1 MRNLKKDIDDEQKL
15 VKQKE
20 KIIQK
25 LEHKCDNLI
34 TENKHVKTEL
44 CKVKNENKK
53 LSKNKKIKQQPSK
66 NLPDPTIK
74 PENVDEQKSTDFVNN
89 SCQNAQPAALSLQ
102 QCTTSLTRSPGGSPG
117 YSIWFTT

>member
-1 MRNLKKDIDDEQKL
+1 MRNCKKDINDEKKL

-34 TENKHVKTEL
+34 TENKHVKAEL

-53 LSKNKKIKQQPSK
+53 LSKYKIKQQPAK
-66 NLPDPTIK
+66 NLPVPTIE
-74 PENVDEQKSTDFVNN
+74 PENVDEHVGIRPIS
-89 SCQNAQPAALSLQ
+89 
-102 QCTTSLTRSPGGSPG
+102 
-117 YSIWFTT
+117 SI